1 MADFETVRAAQQD
14 LVLSKLSLAILFAP
28 SSSPAIQT
36 VEDPATGDLVDLPDY
51 RSAGILQKDAG
62 LSITSNIDSSDIE
75 GYGEVEPVRTI
86 ITKRTT
92 AFNASFIETNR
103 EVIEKFWGVELDGT
117 NLTVS
122 SHGGVTIKAPVR
134 PKNIFYRCILL
145 GQDEVN
151 GEDLFPYWILPKVKL
166 VDVDNIDAKDDDA
179 IQYKMTF
186 QAFRDPEVGFSV
198 LQGWCGKGWQLL
210 VDKTGFVAAPTAIA
224 ATPDPTAV
232 TVAAG
237 ASHTQQLSVLASNG
251 INRTPSCTFVSSDPT
266 KATVDSTGLV
276 TGVAVGSTTITVSY
290 DPPTGPVLTDSVT
303 VNVT

>member
-28 SSSPAIQT
+28 SSTPAITT
-36 VEDPATGDLVDLPDY
+36 VEDPATGDLADLPDY

-86 ITKRTT
+86 ITRRTT

-103 EVIEKFWGVELDGT
+103 EVIEKFWGIELDSS

-122 SHGGVTIKAPVR
+122 PFGGVTVKAPIR

-166 VDVDNIDAKDDDA
+166 TDVDNLDANDDDA
-179 IQYKMTF
+179 IQYRMTF

-198 LQGWCGKGWQLL
+198 LQGWCGRGWQLL
-210 VDKTGFVAAPTAIA
+210 VDKTGFVSAPTAIA
-224 ATPDPTAV
+224 ATPDPI
-232 TVAAG
+232 TVAIG
-237 ASHTQQLSVLASNG
+237 ADQQLSVLASNG
-251 INRTPSCTFVSSDPT
+251 INRTPSATYTSADPAV
-266 KATVDSTGLV
+266 ATVNASGLI
-276 TGVAVGSTTITVSY
+276 TGVSAGTTSVNVSY
-290 DPPTGPVLTDSVT
+290 DPPTGPALTDTVAVT
-303 VNVT
+303 VTA

>member
-1 MADFETVRAAQQD
+1 MADFETVRAAAQD
-14 LVLSKLSLAILFAP
+14 LVLSKLSLAILFARM
-28 SSSPAIQT
+28 SSPAIMT

-103 EVIEKFWGVELDGT
+103 EVIEKFWGVELDAS

-122 SHGGVTIKAPVR
+122 ARGGVTVKAPVR
-134 PKNIFYRCILL
+134 PKNIFYRCVLL

-166 VDVDNIDAKDDDA
+166 TDVDNLDAKDDDA

-198 LQGWCGKGWQLL
+198 LQGWCGPGWQLL
-210 VDKTGFVAAPTAIA
+210 VDKTGFVAAPTAIV
-224 ATPDPTAV
+224 ATPDPV
-232 TVAAG
+232 TISAG
-237 ASHTQQLSVLASNG
+237 TPTQQLSVLASNG
-251 INRTPSCTFVSSDPT
+251 INRTPSSTYVSSAPSV
-266 KATVDSTGLV
+266 ATVNSTGLV
-276 TGVAVGSTTITVSY
+276 TRVSAGSATVTVSY
-290 DPPTGPVLTDSVT
+290 DPPTGPVLNDTVT
-303 VNVT
+303 VTSS

>member
-14 LVLSKLSLAILFAP
+14 LVLAQLSLAVLFAP
-28 SSSPAIQT
+28 MSSTGLTT

-62 LSITSNIDSSDIE
+62 VSITSNIDSSDIE

-103 EVIEKFWGVELDGT
+103 EVIEKFWGVELDGS

-122 SHGGVTIKAPVR
+122 AKGGVTVKAPVR

-151 GEDLFPYWILPKVKL
+151 GEDLFPYWILPRVKL
-166 VDVDNIDAKDDDA
+166 TDVDNLDAKDDDA
-179 IQYKMTF
+179 IQYSMTF
-186 QAFRDPEVGFSV
+186 QAFRDPELGFSV
-198 LQGWCGKGWQLL
+198 LQGWCGPGWRLL
-210 VDKTGFVAAPTAIA
+210 VDKTGFVAVPTDIVATPATATIA
-224 ATPDPTAV
+224 A
-232 TVAAG
+232 AA
-237 ASHTQQLSVLASNG
+237 TQQITVTASNG
-251 INRTPSCTFVSSDPT
+251 INRTPDCTYSSSVPA
-266 KATVDSTGLV
+266 KATVSSTGLV
-276 TGVAVGSTTITVSY
+276 TGVATGSTVITVSY
-290 DPPTGPVLTDSVT
+290 DPPTGPALTDT
-303 VNVT
+303 VAITVS

>member
-1 MADFETVRAAQQD
+1 MADFETVRAAAQD
-14 LVLSKLSLAILFAP
+14 LVLSKLSLAILFAKM
-28 SSSPAIQT
+28 STPAIST
-36 VEDPATGDLVDLPDY
+36 VEDPTTGDLATLTGY
-51 RSAGILQKDAG
+51 KSAGILQKDAG

-103 EVIEKFWGVELDGT
+103 EVIEKFWGIELDGT

-122 SHGGVTIKAPVR
+122 AHGGVTVKAPVR

-166 VDVDNIDAKDDDA
+166 TDVDNLDAKDDDA
-179 IQYKMTF
+179 IQYRMTF

-198 LQGWCGKGWQLL
+198 LQGWCGPGWRLL
-210 VDKTGFVAAPTAIA
+210 VDKTGFVSVPTAIA
-224 ATPDPTAV
+224 ATPDPATIS
-232 TVAAG
+232 AG
-237 ASHTQQLSVLASNG
+237 SPTQQITVLASNG
-251 INRTPSCTFVSSDPT
+251 INRTPDCTYSTSAAGV
-266 KATVDSTGLV
+266 ATVSSTGLITRVSAGSATITCTYDPV
-276 TGVAVGSTTITVSY
+276 TGS
-290 DPPTGPVLTDSVT
+290 PLTDTVT
-303 VNVT
+303 VTSS

>member
-1 MADFETVRAAQQD
+1 MPDFETVRAAQQD
-14 LVLSKLSLAILFAP
+14 LVLSKLSLAILFAKM
-28 SSSPAIQT
+28 STPALTTI
-36 VEDPATGDLVDLPDY
+36 EDPATGDLVALPNY

-86 ITKRTT
+86 ITRRTT

-103 EVIEKFWGVELDGT
+103 EVIEKFWGVELDSS

-122 SHGGVTIKAPVR
+122 ARGGVTVKAPVR

-151 GEDLFPYWILPKVKL
+151 GYDLFPYWILPKVKL
-166 VDVDNIDAKDDDA
+166 TDVDNLDANDDDA
-179 IQYKMTF
+179 IQYRMTF

-224 ATPDPTAV
+224 ATPDPLTVSTA
-232 TVAAG
+232 TP
-237 ASHTQQLSVLASNG
+237 TQQILVLASNG
-251 INRTPSCTFVSSDPT
+251 INRTPACTYVSADPT
-266 KATVDSTGLV
+266 KATVSSTGLV
-276 TGVAVGSTTITVSY
+276 TKVATGSTTITVTY
-290 DPPTGPVLTDSVT
+290 DPPTGPPLTDTVAVT
-303 VNVT
+303 VS